1 MTEVKALLLDIGGVL
16 MTNGWGHQLRMQTAE
31 VFKVDYSEMNSRH
44 HLVFDTYETG
54 KLTFDEY
61 LKRII
66 FYQERPYSIQDV
78 KQYIFDEVKPFPE
91 MIQMIKDLKEKH
103 HLKIGVVSNEGR
115 ELAVD
120 RIKRFELSSFI
131 DFFIVSSFVHFRKP
145 DLDIYRLALDVA
157 QVPPAEIV
165 YIDDRKLL
173 VEVAKTVGIQG
184 IHHQSFESTRK
195 TLEALFSGVS
205 SV

>member
-1 MTEVKALLLDIGGVL
+1 MAEVKALLLDIGGVL
-16 MTNGWGHQLRMQTAE
+16 MTNGWGHQLRMQTAK

-66 FYQERPYSIQDV
+66 FYEERPYSIQDV

-103 HLKIGVVSNEGR
+103 HLKVGVVSNEGR

-157 QVPPAEIV
+157 QVPPSEIV

-184 IHHQSFESTRK
+184 IHHQSFESTRDILE
-195 TLEALFSGVS
+195 TLL
-205 SV
+205 